1 MSSCLR
7 LAYTKFTKIFTTPK
21 YSQLFVRRFVNAI
34 IQNNSGHAKYLNQRF
49 KMPIIP
55 TKTTAIISVVFQ
67 RLSLRWARP
76 HKPRVDSMF
85 QQAKKINYSDLPT
98 EKRQSET
105 LHTIHR
111 CQLARINPLFGSRET
126 INTFFIY
133 IKGCPYTIKSN

>member
-1 MSSCLR
+1 MSSCLC

-21 YSQLFVRRFVNAI
+21 YSQLFVRRLVNAI

-76 HKPRVDSMF
+76 HMPRVDSMF
-85 QQAKKINYSDLPT
+85 QQAKQNYSGLAGRKKTVRNFAYNTPMSIGQNQSFVWF
-98 EKRQSET
+98 ERNYKHIFLYFYKRMSLYNKE
-105 LHTIHR
+105 
-111 CQLARINPLFGSRET
+111 
-126 INTFFIY
+126 
-133 IKGCPYTIKSN
+133 